1 MNFSK
6 QQTTPHARIAR
17 TNSEEREAM
26 RTTRKRIQ
34 REEPSSAELLEL
46 LAEAIEKVRD
56 FRIQQCETNDRA

>member
-1 MNFSK
+1 
-6 QQTTPHARIAR
+6 
-17 TNSEEREAM
+17 M